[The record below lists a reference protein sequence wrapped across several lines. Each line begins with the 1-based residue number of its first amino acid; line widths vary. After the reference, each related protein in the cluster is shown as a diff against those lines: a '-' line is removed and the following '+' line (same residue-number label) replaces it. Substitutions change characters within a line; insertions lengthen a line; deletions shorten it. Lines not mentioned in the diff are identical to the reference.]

1 MYSGLKSIFNRG
13 QKVKGTV
20 ILMHKNVLDINEITA
35 AQSATG
41 LIKGGFNVVGD
52 ITSSIIDTYTSSF
65 GRSVALRLISA
76 TSVDG
81 NYFFIF
87 HTTTYIMLIIHSYS
101 SS

>member
-1 MYSGLKSIFNRG
+1 
-13 QKVKGTV
+13 
-20 ILMHKNVLDINEITA
+20 MHKNVLDINEITA

-81 NYFFIF
+81 NYFLIF
-87 HTTTYIMLIIHSYS
+87 NTTYIMLIVHSYL
-101 SS
+101 